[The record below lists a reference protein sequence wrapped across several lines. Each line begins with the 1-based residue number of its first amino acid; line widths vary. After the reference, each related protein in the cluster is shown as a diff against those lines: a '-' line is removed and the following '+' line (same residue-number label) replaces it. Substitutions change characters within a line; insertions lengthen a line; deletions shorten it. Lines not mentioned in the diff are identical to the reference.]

1 MEAFLG
7 WAAFGIGVLAG
18 LLMIPLGLGGT
29 FVIFGVGLIT
39 ALVTHWTRVEWQTL
53 AVLGILAV
61 IGEVVESLLGVFV
74 VKRYG
79 ASSGAMWGTF
89 LGGIVGGISGTAV
102 LPIAGSLV
110 GAFAGAFLG
119 AVVGE
124 LIQRREL
131 EPSMRAGLGA
141 LVGRLLAVA
150 VKFEI
155 GVVMVTIL
163 VWRIVRNAP
172 PRG

>member
-7 WAAFGIGVLAG
+7 WTACAIGLLAG

-29 FVIFGVGLIT
+29 FVIFGVGLVT
-39 ALVTHWTRVEWQTL
+39 ALVTHWTRVEWQAL
-53 AVLGILAV
+53 AVIGILAV
-61 IGEVVESLLGVFV
+61 IGEVLESLLGVLV

-79 ASSGAMWGTF
+79 ATKGAMWGTF
-89 LGGIVGGISGTAV
+89 LGGVVGGVAGTAV

-110 GAFAGAFLG
+110 GAFVGAFLG

-131 EPSMRAGLGA
+131 QPSMRAGWA
-141 LVGRLLAVA
+141 AFVGRLLTVA

-163 VWRIVRNAP
+163 IWRIVRNAP